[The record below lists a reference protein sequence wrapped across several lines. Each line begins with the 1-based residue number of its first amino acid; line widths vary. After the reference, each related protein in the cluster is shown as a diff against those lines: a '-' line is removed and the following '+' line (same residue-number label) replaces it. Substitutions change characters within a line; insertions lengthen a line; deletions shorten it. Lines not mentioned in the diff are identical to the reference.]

1 MAAMGD
7 STQKHLDLS
16 SGTLFYREMDVVP
29 LLSRERELELAV
41 AQEEVR
47 HRMLS
52 ALLSVEAGS
61 RRFIEPLKRLAR
73 GRRVSRDLVDTAY
86 WGVRQGVL
94 PEDRREELSRLL
106 PGLDASLSCERVR
119 ALRPAWRWVE
129 ELGREVFDSVETC
142 RHLLERAR
150 DLLDDAGMDRGQ
162 LEEAA
167 MAYVSSLEAGGRE
180 RRAWALLPRIRGID
194 RSLRLIELRT
204 GVDTDS
210 LFRAGTRFFEACA
223 DHRDLLEKLVE
234 ANLRLVVKW
243 ARKYCRTGALE
254 EMDLVQEGCQGL
266 LAAAMRYDYHRG
278 YRFSTYAVW
287 WVRQAILK
295 ALSQQNTLIHLPSEA
310 ADHRRQMRNA
320 IQRWRQKAGRSPTTA
335 ELAEELDM
343 EPEQVRCLQDLL
355 HEPVSADI
363 VMEDQDSIVDYIEDR
378 LSPTEEEAYRED
390 TRKRIVGALQTLN
403 DRERTIISLRFGLY
417 DGEPQTLEDV
427 GRIFGVSRERIRQIE
442 CRALDRLR
450 GRGVFFP
457 AESEDERG

>member
-1 MAAMGD
+1 MTKMG
-7 STQKHLDLS
+7 SSNQKHLDLS
-16 SGTLFYREMDVVP
+16 SSTLFYREMDVVP

-47 HRMLS
+47 HHMLS
-52 ALLSVEAGS
+52 ALLSVEAGR
-61 RRFIEPLKRLAR
+61 RRFTEPLKRLAQ
-73 GRRVSRDLVDTAY
+73 GRSVKRDIVDTAY

-94 PEDRREELSRLL
+94 PEDRREELGRLL
-106 PGLDASLSCERVR
+106 PELDASLSCDTVR
-119 ALRPAWRWVE
+119 ALRPGWRWVE
-129 ELGREVFDSVETC
+129 ELGREIFAFLETS
-142 RHLLERAR
+142 R
-150 DLLDDAGMDRGQ
+150 DLLGRASDLLEGAGMERSG
-162 LEEAA
+162 LEAA
-167 MAYVSSLEAGGRE
+167 AVAYVESLEAGERE
-180 RRAWALLPRIRGID
+180 RRAWNLLPRLRGID
-194 RSLRLIELRT
+194 RELRLIELRS

-210 LFRAGTRFFEACA
+210 LFRAGTQFFEACE

-266 LAAAMRYDYHRG
+266 LSAAMRYDYHRG

-295 ALSQQNTLIHLPSEA
+295 ALSQQTTLIHLPSEA
-310 ADHRRQMRNA
+310 ADHRRQMREA
-320 IQRWRQKAGRSPTTA
+320 IQRWKQKAGRRPTTA
-335 ELAEELDM
+335 ELSEELEM

-355 HEPVSADI
+355 QEPISADL
-363 VMEDQDSIVDYIEDR
+363 MLDNHGSMVDYIEDS
-378 LSPTEEEAYRED
+378 LSPTEEQAYRED
-390 TRKRIVGALQTLN
+390 TRKRIAGALQTLT

-427 GRIFGVSRERIRQIE
+427 GRIFGVTRERIRQIE
-442 CRALDRLR
+442 CRALSKLR
-450 GRGVFFP
+450 SRGIFFP

>member
-1 MAAMGD
+1 MGNKAR
-7 STQKHLDLS
+7 KHLDLS
-16 SGTLFYREMDVVP
+16 SSTLFYREMDVVP
-29 LLSRERELELAV
+29 LLSREEELELAV

-52 ALLSVEAGS
+52 ALLSVEEGS
-61 RRFIEPLKRLAR
+61 RRFTEPLKRLAQ
-73 GRRVSRDLVDTAY
+73 GRSLNRDIVDAGY

-94 PEDRREELSRLL
+94 PEDRRDELSRLL
-106 PGLDASLSCERVR
+106 SGLDASLSCEKVR

-129 ELGREVFDSVETC
+129 ELGREIFGCMDTC
-142 RHLLERAR
+142 HQHLDRAR
-150 DLLDDAGMDRGQ
+150 ELLDDAGMDRDE
-162 LEEAA
+162 LEGAA
-167 MAYVSSLEAGGRE
+167 VDYVSSLEAGERE
-180 RRAWALLPRIRGID
+180 RRAWTLLPRLRGID
-194 RSLRLIELRT
+194 RSLRLIELRS

-210 LFRAGTRFFEACA
+210 LFRAGTEFFRACD

-295 ALSQQNTLIHLPSEA
+295 ALSQQTTLIHLPSEA
-310 ADHRRQMRNA
+310 ADHRHQMRET
-320 IQRWRQKAGRSPTTA
+320 IQRWRQKVGRSPTTV
-335 ELAEELDM
+335 ELSEELDM

-355 HEPVSADI
+355 QEPVSTDLLL
-363 VMEDQDSIVDYIEDR
+363 EDHGSMVDYIEDR
-378 LSPTEEEAYRED
+378 LRPTEEHAYRED
-390 TRKRIVGALQTLN
+390 TRKRIAGALQTLT

-427 GRIFGVSRERIRQIE
+427 GRIFGVTRERIRQIE
-442 CRALDRLR
+442 CRALDKLR